1 MWLKWN
7 GFYDERGGK
16 IISISHKNEVYD
28 VITDRGDKYY
38 GCQFSWGVFHSSIKN
53 GSTKIGEQRVV
64 AIRQSKGKDEEGKIL
79 KPRKENNI
87 DWSRVLTAV
96 QDHIDFIWDDNYN
109 EDVSNKYENDI
120 VERVI
125 EAVYGEDIWDKINTK
140 IEEHD
145 NS

>member
-16 IISISHKNEVYD
+16 VVSISHKKVYD
-28 VITDRGDKYY
+28 VITDKGDKYY
-38 GCQFSWGVFHSSIKN
+38 GCRFSWGVFHSSTKN
-53 GSTKIGEQRVV
+53 GSVKIGEHRVV
-64 AIRQSKGKDEEGKIL
+64 AIRQSKGKDEEGKTL

-140 IEEHD
+140 IEEHE